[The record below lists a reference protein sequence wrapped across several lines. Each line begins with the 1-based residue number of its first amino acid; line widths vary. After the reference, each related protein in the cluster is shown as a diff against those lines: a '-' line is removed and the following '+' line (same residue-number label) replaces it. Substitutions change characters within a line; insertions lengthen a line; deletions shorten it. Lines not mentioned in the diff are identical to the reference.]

1 MPGNQISFLYIKSI
15 HTDIREVTGIMNR
28 IQDRIR
34 VLSGAQLKYIAFLS
48 MLIDHVNKALI
59 YPNLNG
65 GALNVVSNIFD
76 ILGRI
81 AFPIFIYLLVE
92 GFFKTRSRWRYL
104 MTLLIFGV
112 ISEVPFDM
120 FTTGTFIE
128 PNWNN
133 IMFTLALVLV
143 TIWIIDVLREKM
155 ETMPKALWYL
165 LSFLIV
171 AVMCFAASNMSLDY
185 EYHAVLI
192 GYFFYIFHERQI
204 LAIPFSFISMYK
216 EPWALLGFGL
226 TLTYNGKRGRQYKI
240 INYLF
245 YPVHLLILG
254 ILRMYLGY

>member
-1 MPGNQISFLYIKSI
+1 
-15 HTDIREVTGIMNR
+15 MNK

-34 VLSGAQLKYIAFLS
+34 LLSGAQLKYIAFLS
-48 MLIDHVNKALI
+48 MLIDHVNKALV

-81 AFPIFIYLLVE
+81 AFPIFIFLLVE
-92 GFFKTRSRWRYL
+92 GFFKTRSRWKYL
-104 MTLLIFGV
+104 MMLLIFAV

-155 ETMPKALWYL
+155 ETLPKALWYL
-165 LSFLIV
+165 LSFFIV
-171 AVMCFAASNMSLDY
+171 AVMCFAASNLSLDY

-226 TLTYNGKRGRQYKI
+226 TLTYNGNRGRQYKI
-240 INYLF
+240 FNYLF